1 MSNLQTLASQS
12 YRENQIK
19 SATPLDLVIMAY
31 DAALAGCGQ
40 QDLERTTKA
49 ISILRNALDFNYNA
63 DIALGFFR
71 IYQYCADLIRNGEF
85 DEAAHLLRELR
96 GTWAEARD
104 QQQAQQQPAS
114 KNNAYNASQSPY
126 TARQASSAGATSH
139 LLGALI

>member
-1 MSNLQTLASQS
+1 MSNLQTVASQS

-49 ISILRNALDFNYNA
+49 ISILRNALDFSYNA
-63 DIALGFFR
+63 DVALGFFR
-71 IYQYCADLIRNGEF
+71 IYQYCADLVRKGEY

-96 GTWAEARD
+96 GAWAEARD
-104 QQQAQQQPAS
+104 QQQTKLAS
-114 KNNAYNASQSPY
+114 QNNAYSASQTSY
-126 TARQASSAGATSH
+126 GARQPVSSVGTSH
-139 LLGALI
+139 LMGALV